1 MGSVLVG
8 ELSLLQSLLVLLSLL
23 LVLWL
28 LLRLGLR
35 LVRHYWVRRLVAIAM
50 MSLLLLLGYSM
61 RVLWVMVVELLVVLV
76 FGLGRPSF

>member
-50 MSLLLLLGYSM
+50 MSLLLLGYSM

>member
-8 ELSLLQSLLVLLSLL
+8 ELSLLLSLLVLLSLL

-50 MSLLLLLGYSM
+50 MSLLLLDYSM
-61 RVLWVMVVELLVVLV
+61 RALWVMVIELLVVLV